1 MQALPHRASRS
12 EVQPPLWIFLSAAGA
27 AVKSFADDVV
37 QAPWPDQA
45 AAAAAD
51 EIALESEYPFS
62 QLPFDGIFGLGL
74 RGLSAGPDFN
84 FVARLKAGA
93 AAAEPVFA
101 IFLRDLLAEED
112 SEISLGGFREERLLH
127 GGGGLR
133 WLPMPQA
140 EADKKGYWL
149 AGSPGAGPCVAVAAA
164 MGKPRA
170 ESAGGG
176 LAPDGREDSPPPV
189 SRARRAGPIGAIRG
203 CYEEP
208 CQRRDPPAAG
218 GIPGAR
224 PRATALQAGAARV
237 HPRGRPGE
245 ECQWPHVGVLLVAA
259 LLLVAEAAPVCR
271 VHARQLVLPHR
282 GDGEHLEMIV
292 EMGVTLF
299 AFDFAG
305 CGMSEGDTITLGW
318 NEKDDARCVI
328 DFLRASGRVSTVALW
343 GRSMG
348 AATALLH
355 GHRDPS
361 IAALIL
367 DSPFADLHQLAREV
381 AVNLVFGRRP
391 GVLVSAAL
399 RVLRS
404 TIQKRSG
411 LDMFRLKPIENAGS
425 TFIPALFVA
434 GDGDSFI
441 APSHSWDIHSRYA
454 GDKNLVMVAGDH
466 DSRRPGYLHDSI
478 AIFLGDRL
486 LGPAAAG

>member
-1 MQALPHRASRS
+1 M
-12 EVQPPLWIFLSAAGA
+12 
-27 AVKSFADDVV
+27 
-37 QAPWPDQA
+37 
-45 AAAAAD
+45 
-51 EIALESEYPFS
+51 
-62 QLPFDGIFGLGL
+62 
-74 RGLSAGPDFN
+74 
-84 FVARLKAGA
+84 
-93 AAAEPVFA
+93 
-101 IFLRDLLAEED
+101 
-112 SEISLGGFREERLLH
+112 
-127 GGGGLR
+127 
-133 WLPMPQA
+133 
-140 EADKKGYWL
+140 
-149 AGSPGAGPCVAVAAA
+149 AVAAA
-164 MGKPRA
+164 MGRGRLIGRRKPRA

-203 CYEEP
+203 CYEELVSAVIRP
-208 CQRRDPPAAG
+208 
-218 GIPGAR
+218 
-224 PRATALQAGAARV
+224 PRAEYQVQDLGPPHFKLERHEYIREDVQVKNASGLTLECSWWQPYCSSQKR
-237 HPRGRPGE
+237 HPCVVYMHGNSSCRI
-245 ECQWPHVGVLLVAA
+245 
-259 LLLVAEAAPVCR
+259 EAM
-271 VHARQLVLPHR
+271 
-282 GDGEHLEMIV
+282 EHLEMIV

-318 NEKDDARCVI
+318 NEKNDARCVI

-367 DSPFADLHQLAREV
+367 DSPFADLHQLSREV